1 MNLVFHNIGYWESAV
16 HGQQSAVG
24 DIGYLVNELLSYW
37 KLVTG
42 D

>member
-1 MNLVFHNIGYWESAV
+1 MNLVFHNI
-16 HGQQSAVG
+16 
-24 DIGYLVNELLSYW
+24 DYLVNELLSYW